1 MYVCVCHAVTD
12 RDIRQALDGGANSLP
27 EVQSRLPVGGC
38 CGRCQEAAQQVVE
51 QYLQSRRC
59 DRAA

>member
-12 RDIRQALDGGANSLP
+12 RDIRQAVDGGACSLP
-27 EVQSRLPVGGC
+27 DVQSTLPVGGC
-38 CGRCQEAAQQVVE
+38 CGRCQETAQQVVD
-51 QYLQSRRC
+51 QYLQARRH